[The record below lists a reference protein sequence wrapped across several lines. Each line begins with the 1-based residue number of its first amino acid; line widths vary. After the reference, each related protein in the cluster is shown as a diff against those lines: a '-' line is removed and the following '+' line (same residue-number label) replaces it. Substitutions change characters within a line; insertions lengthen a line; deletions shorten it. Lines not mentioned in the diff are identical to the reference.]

1 MQLSYYIAAK
11 YDQSNWDG
19 GCMPF
24 NKTEKIW
31 MNGEFVNWDD
41 ANIHILSHVIHY
53 GSGLFEGARC
63 YKTPNGPAIFRLKE
77 HTRRLFNSCRIY
89 RMEIPYTEDEINQ
102 ATIETIKIN
111 NVESCYIRPLVYRGY
126 ESLGVDPTGVPI
138 DVAIAVWPWGKYLGP
153 EALEKG
159 VSVCVSSWRR
169 NAPGTMPD
177 MAKATANYMNGQ
189 LIKLEAINH
198 GYVEGIAL
206 DVYGHVSEGSG
217 ENIFLV
223 RDGALVTPPFGA
235 SILPGITRNTVIR
248 LAQDMGLKVIEENIP
263 REALYIADEVF
274 FTGSAAEVTP
284 ISTIDG
290 IKIGEGKRGPVTEK
304 LQKAFFAIF
313 EDGFDDKYN
322 WLTYVK

>member
-1 MQLSYYIAAK
+1 
-11 YDQSNWDG
+11 
-19 GCMPF
+19 MPF

-31 MNGEFVNWDD
+31 INGKFINWDD
-41 ANIHILSHVIHY
+41 AKIHILSHVIHY
-53 GSGLFEGARC
+53 GSGIFEGARC
-63 YKTPNGPAIFRLKE
+63 YKTPKGPAIFRLQE
-77 HTRRLFNSCRIY
+77 HTHRLFNSCKIY
-89 RMEIPYTEDEINQ
+89 RMEIPYSEDEINA
-102 ATIETIKIN
+102 ATIEIIRVNK
-111 NVESCYIRPLVYRGY
+111 VEECYIRPIVYRGY
-126 ESLGVDPTGVPI
+126 ETLGVDPTGVPI
-138 DVAIAVWPWGKYLGP
+138 DVAIAVWPWGKYLGTD
-153 EALEKG
+153 ALEKG

-177 MAKATANYMNGQ
+177 MAKATANYMNSQ
-189 LIKLEAINH
+189 LIKLEAKNH

-235 SILPGITRNTVIR
+235 SILPGITRNTIIH
-248 LAQDMGLKVIEENIP
+248 LGQDMGLKVIEENIP

-284 ISTIDG
+284 ISYIDG

-304 LQKAFFAIF
+304 LQNAFFGIF
-313 EDGFDDKYN
+313 KEGFADKYK

>member
-1 MQLSYYIAAK
+1 
-11 YDQSNWDG
+11 
-19 GCMPF
+19 MPF
-24 NKTEKIW
+24 NKTDKIW
-31 MNGEFVNWDD
+31 MDGKLVNWDD
-41 ANIHILSHVIHY
+41 AKIHVLSHVIHY

-63 YKTPNGPAIFRLKE
+63 YKTPNGPAVFRLQE
-77 HTRRLFNSCRIY
+77 HTIRLINSCKIY
-89 RMEIPYTEDEINQ
+89 RIDVPFSADEINK
-102 ATIETIKIN
+102 AIIDLIKIN
-111 NVESCYIRPLVYRGY
+111 KLESCYIRPLVYRGY
-126 ESLGVDPTGVPI
+126 ENLGVDPTGIPI
-138 DVAIAVWPWGKYLGP
+138 NVAIAVWPWGKYLGE
-153 EALEKG
+153 EALENG

-206 DVYGHVSEGSG
+206 DVHGHVSEGSG

-223 RDGALVTPPFGA
+223 RDGALVTPPFGS
-235 SILPGITRNTVIR
+235 SILPGITRNTIIR
-248 LAQDMGLKVIEENIP
+248 LARDMDLKVIEESVP
-263 REALYIADEVF
+263 RESLYIADEVF

-284 ISTIDG
+284 ISKIDG
-290 IKIGEGKRGPVTEK
+290 ITIGSGKRGPVTEK

-313 EDGFDDKYN
+313 EAGYEDKYN

>member
-24 NKTEKIW
+24 DKTEKIW